1 MKFTDVKHKML
12 AWFLDE
18 SNSQFGFK
26 ITDVGKQEQ
35 AKSLDTRR
43 ENDTYDMVLK
53 ICVTWPA

>member
-1 MKFTDVKHKML
+1 ML

-18 SNSQFGFK
+18 SNSQFGFN

-53 ICVTWPA
+53 ICVT